1 MSKICRASK
10 PDPDDDTVIYE
21 TGDEMAISVKDG
33 VDTLVRVLKV
43 LVPFAPG
50 PILSEL
56 EEILLALQQSPAMI
70 EYLQKKLD
78 SDGDVPAGVLTIEQV
93 PQEAQDQVVLAIKW
107 DGSRIKKILENLPA
121 IIALIKALSGG
132 V

>member
-1 MSKICRASK
+1 M
-10 PDPDDDTVIYE
+10 
-21 TGDEMAISVKDG
+21 ISVKEG

-56 EEILLALQQSPAMI
+56 EEVLIALQQSPAMVA
-70 EYLQKKLD
+70 YLQSKID
-78 SDGDVPAGVLTIEQV
+78 NAGEVPAGVLTVEQV
-93 PQEAQDQVVLAIKW
+93 PLEAQHEVLLAIKW

-121 IIALIKALSGG
+121 IIALIKSLSGT
-132 V
+132 